1 MARFLKRNKK
11 KADQGK
17 LLNLAGRCYECA
29 RCGLLLCPNKLNH
42 EKPAEPKA
50 GEPIAN

>member
-29 RCGLLLCPNKLNH
+29 RCGLFVMSKQTTGRTKSRRTDCKL
-42 EKPAEPKA
+42 
-50 GEPIAN
+50 